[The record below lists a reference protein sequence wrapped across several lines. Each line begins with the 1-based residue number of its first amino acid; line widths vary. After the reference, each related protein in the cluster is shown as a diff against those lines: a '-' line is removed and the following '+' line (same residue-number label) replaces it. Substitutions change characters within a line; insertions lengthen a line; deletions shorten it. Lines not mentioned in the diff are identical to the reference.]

1 MKIEDI
7 SLYLPKYLTPKTD
20 KQLKDEIRNFCQG
33 VKSQQFYAN
42 QLLEEPEILQGD
54 VIEEVPIWNYN
65 EDAPKFLSGKILVLS
80 NACDISPENLRKYTP
95 NLLYSPIVD
104 LNRWA
109 EGLKQKFKNEVVNI
123 DNLVKAIKNQENS
136 NFFYLPNL
144 QGKECFTRLDMIF
157 NMPVTE
163 QRYLE
168 LSKNK
173 LACLSNFAYF
183 LLQFKLSIHFC
194 RTQGD
199 AERNNKINERP

>member
-1 MKIEDI
+1 MK
-7 SLYLPKYLTPKTD
+7 L
-20 KQLKDEIRNFCQG
+20 EIF
-33 VKSQQFYAN
+33 
-42 QLLEEPEILQGD
+42 
-54 VIEEVPIWNYN
+54 
-65 EDAPKFLSGKILVLS
+65 
-80 NACDISPENLRKYTP
+80 
-95 NLLYSPIVD
+95 
-104 LNRWA
+104 
-109 EGLKQKFKNEVVNI
+109 
-123 DNLVKAIKNQENS
+123 VKAIKNQENS

-199 AERNNKINERP
+199 AERNNRINERP